1 MVEYKCI
8 VSRAFMSATFSVFV
22 KDYCQ
27 AESGLFRKMAGRME
41 TLLHGPD
48 DTRRLAW
55 ALAPLLRR
63 GDVLA
68 LVGPLGAGKT
78 LFVEALFSALGARD
92 HVRSPS
98 FVLVNEY
105 SARIPLYHMDL
116 YRLESP
122 DDLEDIGIDEYF
134 YGDGIVA
141 VEWADRAMSRLPH
154 EHILIE
160 LQLVPG
166 DESSRVARIGGPGA
180 RAGELVTEVRRVW
193 RSLR

>member
-1 MVEYKCI
+1 MVK
-8 VSRAFMSATFSVFV
+8 
-22 KDYCQ
+22 
-27 AESGLFRKMAGRME
+27 GMADTME
-41 TLLHGPD
+41 TLLYSPD
-48 DTRRLAW
+48 DTRRFAW
-55 ALAPLLRR
+55 TVAPLLRR
-63 GDVLA
+63 GDVVA

-78 LFVEALFSALGARD
+78 LFVEALFSALGVRD
-92 HVRSPS
+92 YVRSPS
-98 FVLVNEY
+98 FTLVNEY

-122 DDLEDIGIDEYF
+122 DDLEDIGFEEYF

-141 VEWADRAMSRLPH
+141 VEWADRAISSLPR

-166 DESSRVARIGGPGA
+166 DEAARVVRVGGPSA
-180 RAGELVTEVRRVW
+180 RADEFVTEVKRVW